1 MAIKTV
7 TNPVDD
13 SEMTLVEGVIE
24 QLSVKE
30 LTNDKFDN
38 THKFGIRI
46 GDDWVNNVNVKTK
59 EGMQPQIRINTGS
72 KVSPKWES
80 VDVGDTVRI
89 IVTPSEYNGK
99 TYYNS
104 ATSKIKLLEKGQ
116 GAPAQ
121 QSTGKPQPTG
131 GSSNTYAKKDDTPI
145 VAGNARTAASA
156 WMARFDGVDMKETI
170 KFFAEVSHKARIAVK
185 SDNPDMSDFEVGVAV
200 GQGTV
205 IAAQLCDGLEE
216 VFDFILEFVN
226 DVVPYSVDVVKA
238 LNAPKQE
245 AKSTARKTA
254 TRKTNAKEATP
265 AQVDDADIPE
275 TAFADIDDDPDSV
288 PF

>member
-38 THKFGIRI
+38 THKFGCRI
-46 GDDWVNNVNVKTK
+46 GDDWVNNINVKTK
-59 EGMQPQIRINTGS
+59 EGMQPQIRINTGT

-80 VDVGDTVRI
+80 IDVGDTVRV
-89 IVTPSEYNGK
+89 IVKPSEYNGK

-104 ATSKIKLLEKGQ
+104 GTSQIKLIKKGQ
-116 GAPAQ
+116 GAPSQGQ
-121 QSTGKPQPTG
+121 QSSGNASGNSGT
-131 GSSNTYAKKDDTPI
+131 STYTKKDDTPI
-145 VAGNARTAASA
+145 VAGNARTAAAA
-156 WMARFDGVDMKETI
+156 WLSRFDGVDFKEMI
-170 KFFAEVSHKARIAVK
+170 VFFAGVSHKARLAVK
-185 SDNPDMSDFEVGVAV
+185 ESNPSMSDFEVGVAT

-205 IAAQLCDGLEE
+205 IAAQLCEQQDD
-216 VFDFILEFVN
+216 VYDFIINFVE
-226 DVVPYSVDVVKA
+226 DVVPYSVDVVKN
-238 LNAPKQE
+238 LSAPKQE
-245 AKSTARKTA
+245 TKPVAKKTS
-254 TRKTNAKEATP
+254 KKEATP
-265 AQVDDADIPE
+265 APVDDADIPDS
-275 TAFADIDDDPDSV
+275 AFDDDDSGDV

>member
-1 MAIKTV
+1 MVIKTV

-13 SEMTLVEGVIE
+13 SEMTLIEGVIE

-38 THKFGIRI
+38 THKFGLRI
-46 GDDWVNNVNVKTK
+46 GDDWVNNINVKTK
-59 EGMQPQIRINTGS
+59 DGMQPQIRINTGT

-80 VDVGDTVRI
+80 IDVGDNVRV
-89 IVTPSEYNGK
+89 IVKPSEYNGK

-104 ATSKIKLLEKGQ
+104 GTSQIKLIKKGQ

-121 QSTGKPQPTG
+121 TQREQTSGG

-145 VAGNARTAASA
+145 VAGNARTAAAA
-156 WMARFDGVDMKETI
+156 WLSRFDGVDFKEMI
-170 KFFAEVSHKARIAVK
+170 VFFAGVSHKARLAVK
-185 SDNPDMSDFEVGVAV
+185 ESNPSMSDFEVGVAT

-205 IAAQLCDGLEE
+205 IAAQLCEQQDD
-216 VFDFILEFVN
+216 VYDFIINFVE
-226 DVVPYSVDVVKA
+226 DVVPYSVDVVKNLSA
-238 LNAPKQE
+238 LKQE
-245 AKSTARKTA
+245 TKPVAKKTS
-254 TRKTNAKEATP
+254 KKEATP
-265 AQVDDADIPE
+265 APVDDADIPDS
-275 TAFADIDDDPDSV
+275 AFDDGSDI

>member
-30 LTNDKFDN
+30 LANDKFDN

-59 EGMQPQIRINTGS
+59 EGIQPQIRINTGS

-121 QSTGKPQPTG
+121 AQRAPQTSQG

-145 VAGNARTAASA
+145 VAGNARTAAAA
-156 WMARFDGVDMKETI
+156 WMSRFDGVEMKEAI
-170 KFFAEVSHKARIAVK
+170 KFFAEVSHKARLAVK
-185 SDNPDMSDFEVGVAV
+185 EANPSMSDFEVGVAT
-200 GQGTV
+200 GQATV
-205 IAAQLCDGLEE
+205 IAAQLCDDLDE
-216 VFDFILEFVN
+216 VFDFIIEFVN
-226 DVVPYSVDVVKA
+226 DIVPFSVDVVKS

-245 AKSTARKTA
+245 VKAPVKKVAAKKATAK
-254 TRKTNAKEATP
+254 KEATP
-265 AQVDDADIPE
+265 EQVDDVYIPDS
-275 TAFADIDDDPDSV
+275 AFDDDPDGV